1 MINAS
6 QLAKLKSQ
14 QDKCMRLIDSKLPAD
29 QVYIKYKVLKREQ
42 VIDIELCKMGLK
54 VHLGD
59 LPENLLVTIKSDGK
73 GRSLRK
79 THRYNTRQKNESNL
93 PLVTKKNITKASFFK
108 GLRDT
113 RL

>member
-29 QVYIKYKVLKREQ
+29 QVYTKYKVLKIEQ
-42 VIDIELCKMGLK
+42 VIDLELCKMGLQ

-59 LPENLLVTIKSDGK
+59 LPENLLVTIKSDAK
-73 GRSLRK
+73 GSSLRK
-79 THRYNTRQKNESNL
+79 THRYKTRQKNELNL
-93 PLVTKKNITKASFFK
+93 PLVTKKKISPKFLIS
-108 GLRDT
+108 RD
-113 RL
+113 